1 MTLVFQRVV
10 LPQTMLVERGLKV
23 DPMGRL
29 FKEGALYLPAAVAVC
44 RVAGVLHNIPR
55 LHKSWS
61 NSGGHRSWA
70 SSSV

>member
-29 FKEGALYLPAAVAVC
+29 FKERGALYLPAAVAVC
-44 RVAGVLHNIPR
+44 RVASVLH
-55 LHKSWS
+55 K
-61 NSGGHRSWA
+61 NSSTP
-70 SSSV
+70 

>member
-29 FKEGALYLPAAVAVC
+29 FEEGALYLPAAVAASLAVC
-44 RVAGVLHNIPR
+44 RVAGVLH
-55 LHKSWS
+55 K
-61 NSGGHRSWA
+61 NSST
-70 SSSV
+70 S